1 MPHLDLATQFIE
13 TVYHRHTVQI
23 EALPPFFSWR
33 GLYRVHDTQGA
44 VWILRLLYVQSDVT
58 TVIQTAT
65 LLQWLEQHHYPAP
78 RLVQTHDHQLVGFL
92 NGWASLLLSYI
103 DGVVLDVHSSD
114 FARLGFSLAQLHLI
128 PLTHVDRFP
137 RSRCDPALLQTQ
149 TAQQLATGNEQVD
162 PYFQPLLRTL
172 RHSLSHCTSQNTPL
186 CLTHGDCWYKN
197 AIQTRDGSVVLID
210 WDCGGVGSPVLDV
223 GYLLLTAH
231 YDLTQ
236 PFQITAD
243 AHKIHA
249 ILNGY
254 QRARRIS
261 KTEWAQMQSAIQ
273 FILAFQVG
281 EHMAEQQL
289 IASDDLFLQK
299 VQSRLAASIEIAQI
313 AQQAIV

>member
-1 MPHLDLATQFIE
+1 MQHRDLATQFIE
-13 TVYHRHTVQI
+13 TVYHRRIVQI

-44 VWILRLLYVQSDVT
+44 VWILRLLHMPSDVKI
-58 TVIQTAT
+58 VIQTAN
-65 LLQWLEQHHYPAP
+65 LLQWLEHHHYPAP
-78 RLVQTHDHQLVGFL
+78 RLVLTHDHKLVGFL
-92 NGWASLLLSYI
+92 NGWVSLLLSYI
-103 DGVVLDVHSSD
+103 DGVVFDVHSGD
-114 FARLGFSLAQLHLI
+114 FARLGFTLAQLHTL
-128 PLTHVDRFP
+128 PLAHVDRFP
-137 RSRCDPALLQTQ
+137 RSRCDPAWLQTQ
-149 TAQQLATGNEQVD
+149 AAQQLATDNEQID
-162 PYFQPLLRTL
+162 PCFQPLLRTL
-172 RHSLSHCTSQNTPL
+172 RDSLSPFASQNTPR

-197 AIQTRDGSVVLID
+197 AIQTRDGTVVLID
-210 WDCGGVGSPVLDV
+210 WDCGGVGLPILDV

-231 YDLTQ
+231 YDLTR

-243 AHKIHA
+243 AQKIHA
-249 ILNGY
+249 ILHGY
-254 QRARRIS
+254 QCARPIR

-281 EHMAEQQL
+281 EHIAEQQS